1 MRGISYDIHF
11 WGLKCSVVGK
21 TLVVIISSNVCS
33 TCREK
38 MNNPTDIESLC
49 LPSFSDPWRVRG
61 KVGQDR
67 LQAH

>member
-1 MRGISYDIHF
+1 M
-11 WGLKCSVVGK
+11 
-21 TLVVIISSNVCS
+21 VIISSNVRS
-33 TCREK
+33 TCCEK
-38 MNNPTDIESLC
+38 MNNPTNIESLC